1 MKPEPIVKYD
11 GATLVKGTD
20 YTLEYSDNV
29 EVGKAKVTIKG
40 MGNYTGEVEAS
51 FQIVYSEPFFLD
63 ADPADDANHGAEVEW
78 MGRAGISTG
87 WDVAG
92 GKEFRGMKDVTRC
105 DFAAFL
111 YRLADLSDDGER
123 NDSIKLSDAKV
134 TEVLRGVSDCTPKG
148 TSHAME
154 VAWMIDSGISRGWPD
169 KGKTTVSFR
178 PMAKVAR
185 QDMAAFLY
193 RFADLRDDGAQNRS
207 LAMGSE
213 KVTFSDVRHGD
224 ETNHATEVEWLASV
238 GVTKGWKM
246 KDGTYQFRGT
256 RTVARQDMAAFMYRL
271 NGYLNK

>member
-1 MKPEPIVKYD
+1 MM
-11 GATLVKGTD
+11 GATTLTKDTD
-20 YTLEYSDNV
+20 YTLSYENNTG
-29 EVGKAKVTIKG
+29 VGTATMTITGKGAYGGTKLVT
-40 MGNYTGEVEAS
+40 
-51 FQIVYSEPFFLD
+51 FQIAPSGPFFLD

-111 YRLADLSDDGER
+111 YRLADLSDNGARD
-123 NDSIKLSDAKV
+123 DSIKLSDARV
-134 TEVLRGVSDCTPKG
+134 EEVLRGVSDCTPKG

-154 VAWMIDSGISRGWPD
+154 VAWMIDSGISRGWQD

-238 GVTKGWKM
+238 GVTKGWGPM
-246 KDGTYQFRGT
+246 ADGTYQFRGT

-271 NGYLNK
+271 YNYLSRGIS